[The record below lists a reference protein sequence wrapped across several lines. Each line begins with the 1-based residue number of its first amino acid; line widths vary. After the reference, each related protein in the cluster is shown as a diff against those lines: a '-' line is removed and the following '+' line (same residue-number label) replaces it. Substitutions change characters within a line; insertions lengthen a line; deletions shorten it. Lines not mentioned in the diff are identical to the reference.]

1 MKASRLSCLVRS
13 AIAHA
18 SQRRFILRPSA
29 THLDPYLEINLAA
42 KKPLHVEPRGRGN
55 LFQFASAR
63 SDDDRLVSLFF
74 YHDGRV
80 NAPHAALFFEFFDF
94 HAGAV
99 RKLFTEKA
107 EQLFPDQFSSEKP
120 LVPVGQVV
128 L

>member
-18 SQRRFILRPSA
+18 SQRRFVLRPTPA
-29 THLDPYLEINLAA
+29 HLDPYLEIDLAA
-42 KKPLHVEPRGRGN
+42 KKPLHVEPRGSGN
-55 LFQFASAR
+55 LFQFAPAR

-80 NAPHAALFFEFFDF
+80 NTPHAALFLEFFDF

-99 RKLFTEKA
+99 RKFFAEKA
-107 EQLFPDQFSSEKP
+107 EQLFPDQFSCEKS
-120 LVPVGQVV
+120 
-128 L
+128 